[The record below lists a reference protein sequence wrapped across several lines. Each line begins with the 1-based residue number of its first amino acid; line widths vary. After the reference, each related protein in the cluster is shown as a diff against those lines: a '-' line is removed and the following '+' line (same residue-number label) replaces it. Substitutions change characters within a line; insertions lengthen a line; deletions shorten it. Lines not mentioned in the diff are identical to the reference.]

1 MPQPDPGDSGRC
13 AAPLPPVTATCAQ
26 REPDVWTRIK
36 TEATPAARSRAAR
49 QSEPG
54 ELRGHRHGGSPAA
67 AALPRPRPHACPRPA
82 TIAHHRRPPAHRSPP
97 RRVPSALRSA
107 LVAAPPHARPH
118 LLSARPP
125 RGSTSIPGARGPA
138 AATAP
143 PPSRGGGA
151 PAPPPRL
158 QSWPPQNYISR
169 RAPRP
174 PAAQR
179 FPARPA
185 RSNDYSSRQAV
196 RAVCPGRAGLRRVA
210 FELCL
215 RGVRAPLPGYVGTV
229 PGCAPRGMG
238 LWASSSLSAL

>member
-1 MPQPDPGDSGRC
+1 MGIGTAEARRLPLSRVPVPTRVLAQLQSHTDP
-13 AAPLPPVTATCAQ
+13 
-26 REPDVWTRIK
+26 
-36 TEATPAARSRAAR
+36 
-49 QSEPG
+49 
-54 ELRGHRHGGSPAA
+54 
-67 AALPRPRPHACPRPA
+67 
-82 TIAHHRRPPAHRSPP
+82 PP